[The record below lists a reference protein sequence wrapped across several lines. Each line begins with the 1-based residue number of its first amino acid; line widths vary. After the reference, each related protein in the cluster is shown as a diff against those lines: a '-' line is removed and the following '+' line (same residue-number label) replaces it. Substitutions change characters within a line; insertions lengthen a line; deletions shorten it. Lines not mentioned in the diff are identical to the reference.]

1 MNRLMAIFHCIIMK
15 TAFAA
20 YLCENKTAGLRADL
34 LVLSG
39 NPLEDITQLRDINL
53 VVVQGVPYAQ
63 SELTDMLDQLASANY
78 R

>member
-1 MNRLMAIFHCIIMK
+1 LNLGLDNSSQIK
-15 TAFAA
+15 TID
-20 YLCENKTAGLRADL
+20 NPQAGLRADL